1 MEVLEPN
8 EGLLPRERDRGEV
21 EDISK
26 EVGIGMG
33 SELFAVFGVVVAGDI
48 TGSGKTLRRRVAGWE
63 GTNEKPG
70 FFQEGGGEGGKL
82 SVVMV

>member
-21 EDISK
+21 EDIEK

-33 SELFAVFGVVVAGDI
+33 SKFFAVFGIVVAGDVA
-48 TGSGKTLRRRVAGWE
+48 GCGKTLRWRVLLLCFIVESSELFCWLCH
-63 GTNEKPG
+63 
-70 FFQEGGGEGGKL
+70 F
-82 SVVMV
+82 